1 MGREER
7 TATRIRGI
15 DPDKFITDLANYV
28 VAVGEP

>member
-1 MGREER
+1 MRREEGLV
-7 TATRIRGI
+7 ARIRAI